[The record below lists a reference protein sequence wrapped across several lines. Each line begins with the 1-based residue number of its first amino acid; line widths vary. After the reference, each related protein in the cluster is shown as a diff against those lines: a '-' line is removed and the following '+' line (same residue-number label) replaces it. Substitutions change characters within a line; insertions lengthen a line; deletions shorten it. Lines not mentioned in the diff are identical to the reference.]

1 MLILIKNLWR
11 SIVEKDKNSFFCDF
25 FQIQIAYSNDDNSAT
40 VSKLTA
46 QANRK
51 AISEIASGGCPGAE
65 WPVIV

>member
-1 MLILIKNLWR
+1 MERKLAKPECI
-11 SIVEKDKNSFFCDF
+11 
-25 FQIQIAYSNDDNSAT
+25 IAYSNHDNSAT

>member
-1 MLILIKNLWR
+1 MRKYAKTED
-11 SIVEKDKNSFFCDF
+11 S
-25 FQIQIAYSNDDNSAT
+25 IAYSNDDNSAT